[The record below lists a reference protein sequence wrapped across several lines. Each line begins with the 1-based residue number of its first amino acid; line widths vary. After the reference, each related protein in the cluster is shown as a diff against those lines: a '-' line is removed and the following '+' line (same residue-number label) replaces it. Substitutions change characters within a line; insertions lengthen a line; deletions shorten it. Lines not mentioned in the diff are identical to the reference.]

1 MNICINENEIL
12 EQFDGFFKLKELDW
26 EGYKKRHGG
35 AKGIARL
42 DRIMKSEG
50 ESCDDF

>member
-1 MNICINENEIL
+1 MNSDEIL
-12 EQFDGFFKLKELDW
+12 EQFDGFFKLRELDW
-26 EGYKKRHGG
+26 EGMKKKYGG

-42 DRIMKSEG
+42 DRIMKAEG